1 MSRDLLEKEMKAILP
16 VARRNGPAEERLPN
30 TLNMTLPG
38 IRGEALVLALDREG
52 VALSS
57 GSACHAGAPEPSHA
71 LTAMGLSDEDA
82 HCAVR
87 FSLGH
92 GNSEEEI
99 ERVVKTVSDVVD
111 GRRSAVRFVSCR

>member
-1 MSRDLLEKEMKAILP
+1 MRGMLP
-16 VARRNGPAEERLPN
+16 VAWRSGPAEERLPN

-99 ERVVKTVSDVVD
+99 ERVVKTVSDVVG